1 MLLRMPEWF
10 ACGFSACPSTLHR
23 SVSPLPLAT
32 VLPFAF
38 HQKTNGR
45 FFMATINL
53 RDYYPF
59 YQDDVWIEI
68 PDDLA
73 AQLKQW
79 EREESNRQRKRR
91 RYHDYSFSDF
101 QESCMK
107 YECFA
112 PDELYERK
120 LTRQQLHAAISIL
133 PDKQAKRIY
142 AHCVLGKSITKIAT
156 AEGVSYV
163 AVRSSILRGLRRMG
177 AYLRKENSSFF

>member
-1 MLLRMPEWF
+1 
-10 ACGFSACPSTLHR
+10 
-23 SVSPLPLAT
+23 
-32 VLPFAF
+32 
-38 HQKTNGR
+38 
-45 FFMATINL
+45 MATINL

-68 PDDLA
+68 TDDLA

-101 QESCMK
+101 QERCMK

-120 LTRQQLHAAISIL
+120 LTRQQLHAAISTL

-142 AHCVLGKSITKIAT
+142 AYCVLGISMAKIAA

-163 AVRSSILRGLRRMG
+163 AVRSSLLRGLRRMG